1 MSSQYCESRAGRAVF
16 VGVAALF
23 VVSIAMRG
31 FTVSHVICSLRPE
44 PPVSA
49 EMQMLTSAMKSYR
62 EWRGAFPPCMGASSR
77 NDRDARFN
85 EHLRKAYRRCMAGSY
100 SAVRQAISAGEPAHN
115 FRDAS
120 GLVRPLDL
128 DTLDQAEA
136 LVFWLAGFPGPVDAK
151 GKPIAPKKLIGF
163 DQNPAT
169 PFALRRLPD
178 EPWAESA
185 KRRRPPLFDFD
196 ESRLTDH
203 DNDGWLEYVP
213 PTTTGQKVADMPP
226 YVYFDS
232 ALYRSWQSAKTPSP
246 YSGYPIVG
254 APGGNAKSAQL
265 RDRWGLAVPYAVAV
279 PSGPEALLWINPMG
293 LQIIAAGDDLRYCS
307 RQSATQ
313 LRIPMYPS
321 GMTYYE
327 RDQFSNPSRDY
338 DPGERDNL
346 TNFAPGTLEEQ
357 RNK

>member
-1 MSSQYCESRAGRAVF
+1 
-16 VGVAALF
+16 
-23 VVSIAMRG
+23 
-31 FTVSHVICSLRPE
+31 
-44 PPVSA
+44 
-49 EMQMLTSAMKSYR
+49 
-62 EWRGAFPPCMGASSR
+62 
-77 NDRDARFN
+77 
-85 EHLRKAYRRCMAGSY
+85 MAGSY

-203 DNDGWLEYVP
+203 DDDGWLEYVP
-213 PTTTGQKVADMPP
+213 PTTTGQKVADVPP
-226 YVYFDS
+226 YVYFD
-232 ALYRSWQSAKTPSP
+232 ARLYTAWKAATEPCR
-246 YSGYPIVG
+246 YSGYPMIG
-254 APGGNAKSAQL
+254 AVGGNAKSIQL
-265 RDRWGLAVPYAVAV
+265 RDRWGLAVPYPAAM
-279 PSGPEALLWINPMG
+279 SGSQEAISWINP
-293 LQIIAAGDDLRYCS
+293 LSVQIITAGDDLRYSS
-307 RQSATQ
+307 RENALQ
-313 LRIPMYPS
+313 LRLPMYPS
-321 GMTYYE
+321 GTTYYE

-338 DPGERDNL
+338 DPDERDNL
-346 TNFAPGTLEEQ
+346 TSFAPGTLENQ
-357 RNK
+357 RSR